1 MGPECNFPPSGES
14 SAGCYSDDQRW
25 RVEALFA
32 WGMIGHTF
40 ISVSVSHSIVL
51 FSGIMNDNTHDD
63 GGFHSIFEKSLISI
77 FFCPFCTLH
86 GRLCSWSKS
95 SLSTAA
101 ALQFN
106 RKVIR
111 QHTGTGRQDKKREHT
126 EEDKSNPNYF
136 SGRIFFKLPYF
147 SPSRWCPT
155 PHNFPA

>member
-77 FFCPFCTLH
+77 FLSILH
-86 GRLCSWSKS
+86 VAWPPVQLEQK
-95 SLSTAA
+95 
-101 ALQFN
+101 
-106 RKVIR
+106 
-111 QHTGTGRQDKKREHT
+111 
-126 EEDKSNPNYF
+126 
-136 SGRIFFKLPYF
+136 FFVNCGG
-147 SPSRWCPT
+147 SPI
-155 PHNFPA
+155 